1 MSINFDPLS
10 IMTIVLVQIG
20 GKYLNFE
27 ITKAQE
33 KILKHP
39 IVQSIIFFSIIYIT
53 TKNLLLSFTILVL
66 TYIMFK
72 ILFNENHKY
81 NILSNEWLKKEGL
94 LIHDNIVSLKNLYY
108 HNMKINNE

>member
-1 MSINFDPLS
+1 MSIAFDPLS
-10 IMTIVLVQIG
+10 IMTILLVQIG

-33 KILKHP
+33 KILRHP

-53 TKNLLLSFTILVL
+53 TKNIYLSFTILIL
-66 TYIMFK
+66 SYIIFK

-81 NILSNEWLKKEGL
+81 NIISKEWLKNEGF
-94 LIHDNIVSLKNLYY
+94 ITDADIVSLKNLY
-108 HNMKINNE
+108 

>member
-1 MSINFDPLS
+1 MSSFDPLS
-10 IMTIVLVQIG
+10 IMTILFVQIG

-39 IVQSIIFFSIIYIT
+39 VVQSFIFFSILYIT
-53 TKNLLLSFTILVL
+53 TKNIFLSFTILILSYVS
-66 TYIMFK
+66 FK

-81 NILSNEWLKKEGL
+81 NIISKEWLKNEGL
-94 LIHDNIVSLKNLYY
+94 IQDDIISLKRLYH
-108 HNMKINNE
+108 HNMKINND